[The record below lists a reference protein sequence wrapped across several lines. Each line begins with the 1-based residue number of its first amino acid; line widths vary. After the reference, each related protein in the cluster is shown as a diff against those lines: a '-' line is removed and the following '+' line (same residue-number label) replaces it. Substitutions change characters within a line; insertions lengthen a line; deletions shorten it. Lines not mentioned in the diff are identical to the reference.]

1 MKKRYLYITTILLSA
16 VALSLSSCLK
26 NSNNYIDFSKAGTI
40 VEFPKGG
47 LAYFSA
53 DAVTDPGDT
62 ITKQF
67 AITVASANVPTTA
80 TTITLSVN
88 DPAIIT
94 AYDTQNPAVNFLPMP
109 SNAFVSP
116 PTSVNIPAGQR
127 NAILSVT
134 FYKGLLDPSKSYML
148 PIAIKSA
155 GGLNISGNQG
165 IHYYHFIGNDFA
177 GAYLQNFQ
185 RYNASDST
193 SVALNGASF
202 TAQPATFSPVSPTE
216 FTVPTG
222 YAAGAFVYDVTF
234 TKNADGTYSNFSVIF
249 TPTSIAS
256 ALAGGITLTQP
267 PVFFDPTTHQPA
279 ASTLAGPYTFAQA
292 KKIFHFQ
299 FKAHTTANRY
309 LIDTFY

>member
-1 MKKRYLYITTILLSA
+1 MLSA
-16 VALSLSSCLK
+16 AVLSLSSCLK
-26 NSNNYIDFSKAGTI
+26 NSNNYIDFSKTAAI

-47 LAYFSA
+47 LALFSK

-67 AITVASANVPTTA
+67 AVTVASNNVPTTA
-80 TTITLSVN
+80 TTITFSVN

-116 PTSVNIPAGQR
+116 PTSVTIPAGQR
-127 NAILSVT
+127 TATLSVT

-155 GGLNISGNQG
+155 GGINISTNMG

-185 RYNASDST
+185 RYNEADSLG
-193 SVALNGASF
+193 SFSSASF
-202 TAQPATFSPVSPTE
+202 TAQPATFSPVSPSE

-222 YAAGAFVYDVTF
+222 YAGGAFVYDVTF
-234 TKNADGTYSNFSVIF
+234 TKNADGTYSNFNVVF
-249 TPTSIAS
+249 TPASIAANAS
-256 ALAGGITLTQP
+256 SITLTQP

-279 ASTLAGPYTFAQA
+279 TSTLAGPYTFAQA

-299 FKAHTTANRY
+299 FKAHTSADRY

>member
-1 MKKRYLYITTILLSA
+1 MKKRHLYITTILLSA
-16 VALSLSSCLK
+16 AVLSLSSCLK

-67 AITVASANVPTTA
+67 AITVASNNVPTTA

-109 SNAFVSP
+109 AGFIPP
-116 PTSVNIPAGQR
+116 PTSVTIPAGQR
-127 NAILSVT
+127 TAILSVT
-134 FYKGLLDPSKSYML
+134 FYKHLLDPSKSYML

-185 RYNASDST
+185 RYNSTDST
-193 SVALNGASF
+193 SVGLSGASF
-202 TAQPATFSPVSPTE
+202 TAQPATFSPVSPSE

-222 YAAGAFVYDVTF
+222 YAGGAFIYDVTF
-234 TKNADGTYSNFSVIF
+234 TKNADGTYSNFNVVF
-249 TPTSIAS
+249 TPASIA
-256 ALAGGITLTQP
+256 ANAGSITLTQP
-267 PVFFDPTTHQPA
+267 PVFFDPSTHQPA
-279 ASTLAGPYTFAQA
+279 TSTLAGPYTFAQA

-299 FKAHTTANRY
+299 FKAHTSADRY